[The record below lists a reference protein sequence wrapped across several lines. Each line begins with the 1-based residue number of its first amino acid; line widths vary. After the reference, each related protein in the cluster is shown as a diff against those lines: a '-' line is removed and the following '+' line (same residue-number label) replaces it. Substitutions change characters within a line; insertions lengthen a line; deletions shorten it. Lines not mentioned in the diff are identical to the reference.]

1 MLTDCCP
8 TDHVAIQAVSD
19 EVGMGVFAKANIPC
33 GARIYTDKP
42 LVSIQHT
49 ANRRF
54 VNACQN
60 CHVGLGSIRARFAQI
75 LSEERFQGIDLSCL
89 PDSGKDII
97 YCGCGEIYCSIE
109 CASEAFKKHHRF
121 LCVSQTG
128 TSSQAVSDFKF
139 YCLSIEGCGDNLLLL
154 AQLLC
159 VLVTQ
164 SESTLDG
171 FEKNIQH
178 LLTYT
183 NRPFEEVARPPSG
196 SDRDT
201 EWIEWLESTIG
212 EAFELL
218 RIALSPQHEIFS
230 RFFSNKPEAF
240 QVMSRLLAMFELN
253 NIDISIPSKLGQTVT
268 DLSTS
273 VNLVPILREK
283 EVVMRLLWNDE
294 ARGIYEDEE
303 EDDDEMEYEEEEEME
318 ESHDHD
324 HGCGD
329 VDEMIEQVREQ
340 VSHLSLTE
348 LLECE
353 YPDFH
358 GTGFFTSVARTN
370 HSCDPNVVMDFDDG
384 NAVVTCKAL
393 RDIVPGQ
400 ELRMSYIA
408 RPEEKSVSARQ
419 SQLKDY
425 LFECRCSRCI

>member
-1 MLTDCCP
+1 MFTDCSS
-8 TDHVAIQAVSD
+8 TDRVIIQRVSD
-19 EVGMGVFAKANIPC
+19 DVGMGVLAKRNIAS
-33 GARIYTDKP
+33 GERIYTDKP

-60 CHVGLGSIRARFAQI
+60 CHVGLGSIRAQISQI

-89 PDSGKDII
+89 PDTGKDII

-109 CASEAFKKHHRF
+109 CASEAFNKHHRF
-121 LCVSQTG
+121 LCVSETG
-128 TSSQAVSDFKF
+128 ASSQAVSDFKF

-159 VLVTQ
+159 VLVRQ
-164 SESTLDG
+164 SEASTDG

-178 LLTYT
+178 LLSYT
-183 NRPFEEVARPPSG
+183 NRPFHEVARPPSG

-201 EWIEWLESTIG
+201 EWIEWLETTIG

-218 RIALSPQHEIFS
+218 RIALSPQHDIFS
-230 RFFSNKPEAF
+230 RFFSNKSEAF
-240 QVMSRLLAMFELN
+240 LVMSRLLAMFELN
-253 NIDISIPSKLGQTVT
+253 NIDISIPSKLSETMKV
-268 DLSTS
+268 LSTS
-273 VNLVPILREK
+273 VPLVPILREK

-294 ARGIYEDEE
+294 ARGIYEE
-303 EDDDEMEYEEEEEME
+303 EDGDEMDDEEEEEE
-318 ESHDHD
+318 EVMDESPEH

-348 LLECE
+348 LLDCE

-370 HSCDPNVVMDFDDG
+370 HSCEPNVGMDFDDG
-384 NAVVTCKAL
+384 NAVVSCKAL
-393 RDIVPGQ
+393 RDMVPGQ

-408 RPEEKSVSARQ
+408 RPEEKSVAVRQ
-419 SQLKDY
+419 GQLKDY
-425 LFECRCSRCI
+425 LFDCRCSRCI